1 MKKALKL
8 FTPLLLISLFLTLPV
23 YAAGSIV
30 TPTVSK
36 QEVSVIN
43 INKADVKTLTQ
54 LKGIGTKKAQAIINY
69 RKLNGEFKSLSEL
82 LKIKGIGE
90 KFLKENKQRLSV

>member
-1 MKKALKL
+1 MKKTLQL
-8 FTPLLLISLFLTLPV
+8 FTVLFTALFLTLPV
-23 YAAGSIV
+23 YSADSKT
-30 TPTVSK
+30 TPIVSK
-36 QEVSVIN
+36 PAISVVN
-43 INKADVKTLTQ
+43 INTADIKTLTK

-90 KFLKENKQRLSV
+90 RFLKENKQRLSV